1 MNPQMVFR
9 MPLHKNNAARKGI
22 MQPKKWLIGAAVC
35 WCLTGCAV
43 GPDYHPVDM
52 PVPDNFAASQKDVP
66 KPDQPLID
74 AMIWWKSLKD
84 PELDALIDQSI
95 ANNPDIEIALDRVQE
110 ARTQEEVV
118 LGGSLPEADL
128 SASTAAGSGSDLT
141 KGRADSPLRAGDN
154 GRGFDKI
161 NSIAGFD
168 SAYELDLFGKYRREM
183 EAADYDTQAAI
194 AARNNVLISVIADV
208 AHAYIDMRAGQMR
221 VAVLQKNID
230 NINDYVKL
238 TQERY
243 DRGITNGLDVTL
255 AERQLASLEA
265 EKAPL
270 VAQIH
275 AAQYVIATLLGKF
288 PEEMVKQLDQT
299 GMVPS
304 LPDNIQTGLPLDL
317 LRRRPDI
324 QEAERRAAAATAEIG
339 VAEADLFPHVS
350 LVGGTGLEG
359 GQVSGSANPASFI
372 WSLGPSVS
380 WSILDFGSLDALVDK
395 ANLHA
400 KETLVQYKKTVLNA
414 VREVDTSLDAYKAQQ
429 DRLEKLGKALEA
441 SQRAVMLATKR
452 FNRGLTD
459 SLNVIDA
466 ERQEYDLEAQYVVAQ
481 QNAAEQFIG
490 LYKALGGGWEPYQA
504 FPPLHQPLPAVA
516 AAFASLVNSH
526 DPQKE

>member
-1 MNPQMVFR
+1 
-9 MPLHKNNAARKGI
+9 MPLRKNNAGRKGI
-22 MQPKKWLIGAAVC
+22 IQPQKWLIGAAVC

-43 GPDYHPVDM
+43 GPDYHPVNM
-52 PVPDNFAASQKDVP
+52 PVPDNFAASQKDAP

-84 PELDALIDQSI
+84 PELDALIDKAI

-118 LGGSLPEADL
+118 LGGALPEANL
-128 SASTAAGSGSDLT
+128 SAATAVGSGSDLT

-168 SAYELDLFGKYRREM
+168 SAYELDLFGKYRRAM
-183 EAADYDTQAAI
+183 EAAEYDTQATI

-208 AHAYIDMRAGQMR
+208 ARAYIDMRAGQMR
-221 VAVLQKNID
+221 VVVLQKNID

-270 VAQIH
+270 VAQTH
-275 AAQYVIATLLGKF
+275 AAQYVIATLVGKF
-288 PEEMVKQLDQT
+288 PEDMAKELDQT
-299 GMVPS
+299 GVVPS

-350 LVGGTGLEG
+350 LVGGAGLEG
-359 GQVSGSANPASFI
+359 GQVTGSANPASFI

-380 WSILDFGSLDALVDK
+380 WSILDFGTLDALVDK
-395 ANLHA
+395 AGLHA
-400 KETLVQYKKTVLNA
+400 KETLVQYKKAVLNA

-429 DRLEKLGKALEA
+429 NRLLNLETALAA
-441 SQRAVMLATKR
+441 SQRAVMLSTKR

-466 ERQEYDLEAQYVVAQ
+466 QRQEYDLEAQYVMAQ
-481 QNAAEQFIG
+481 QNAAEQ
-490 LYKALGGGWEPYQA
+490 
-504 FPPLHQPLPAVA
+504 
-516 AAFASLVNSH
+516 
-526 DPQKE
+526 

>member
-1 MNPQMVFR
+1 
-9 MPLHKNNAARKGI
+9 
-22 MQPKKWLIGAAVC
+22 
-35 WCLTGCAV
+35 
-43 GPDYHPVDM
+43 
-52 PVPDNFAASQKDVP
+52 
-66 KPDQPLID
+66 
-74 AMIWWKSLKD
+74 
-84 PELDALIDQSI
+84 
-95 ANNPDIEIALDRVQE
+95 
-110 ARTQEEVV
+110 
-118 LGGSLPEADL
+118 
-128 SASTAAGSGSDLT
+128 
-141 KGRADSPLRAGDN
+141 
-154 GRGFDKI
+154 
-161 NSIAGFD
+161 
-168 SAYELDLFGKYRREM
+168 
-183 EAADYDTQAAI
+183 
-194 AARNNVLISVIADV
+194 
-208 AHAYIDMRAGQMR
+208 MR

-275 AAQYVIATLLGKF
+275 ATQYVIATLLGKF
-288 PEEMVKQLDQT
+288 PEEMAKELDQT

-324 QEAERRAAAATAEIG
+324 QEAERHAAAATAEIG

-350 LVGGTGLEG
+350 LVGGAGLQG

-380 WSILDFGSLDALVDK
+380 WSILDFGTLDALVDK
-395 ANLHA
+395 ADLHA
-400 KETLVQYKKTVLNA
+400 KETLVQYKKSVLNA

-466 ERQEYDLEAQYVVAQ
+466 ERQEYDLEAQYVMAQ

>member
-1 MNPQMVFR
+1 
-9 MPLHKNNAARKGI
+9 
-22 MQPKKWLIGAAVC
+22 
-35 WCLTGCAV
+35 
-43 GPDYHPVDM
+43 
-52 PVPDNFAASQKDVP
+52 
-66 KPDQPLID
+66 
-74 AMIWWKSLKD
+74 
-84 PELDALIDQSI
+84 
-95 ANNPDIEIALDRVQE
+95 
-110 ARTQEEVV
+110 
-118 LGGSLPEADL
+118 
-128 SASTAAGSGSDLT
+128 
-141 KGRADSPLRAGDN
+141 
-154 GRGFDKI
+154 
-161 NSIAGFD
+161 
-168 SAYELDLFGKYRREM
+168 M

-208 AHAYIDMRAGQMR
+208 ARAYIDMRAGQMR

-255 AERQLASLEA
+255 AERQLESLAA

-270 VAQIH
+270 IAQIH
-275 AAQYVIATLLGKF
+275 AAQYVIATLVGKF
-288 PEEMVKQLDQT
+288 PEDMARELDHT
-299 GMVPS
+299 GVVPS

-324 QEAERRAAAATAEIG
+324 QEAERQAAAATASIG

-350 LVGGTGLEG
+350 LVGGAGLEG
-359 GQVSGSANPASFI
+359 GQVTGSANPASFI

-380 WSILDFGSLDALVDK
+380 WSILDFGTLDALVDK
-395 ANLHA
+395 ADLHA

-429 DRLEKLGKALEA
+429 DRLEKLGKALDA
-441 SQRAVMLATKR
+441 SQRAVMLSTKR

-466 ERQEYDLEAQYVVAQ
+466 QRQEDDLEAQYVITQ
-481 QNAAEQFIG
+481 QNAAEQFIV
-490 LYKALGGGWEPYQA
+490 LYKSLGGGWEPYQA
-504 FPPLHQPLPAVA
+504 FPQLHTPLPAVA

-526 DPQKE
+526 DPQN